1 MLGPHRHEAL
11 AVVFQYPIRIC
22 IVDTVSR
29 LGQPSGTMS
38 SSRFGRGIPERQRR
52 PLPLRRGAEDP
63 RQSTAPWDGARPYRA
78 RGLGRPLLNHVF
90 GLASDWSEHRLT
102 GARWLVPRV
111 RVGDSL
117 TRDETDGILTPHT
130 RFPLQ
135 LTIDSRSSADLPEL
149 LRFLAVLDR
158 QSVT

>member
-38 SSRFGRGIPERQRR
+38 SSRFGRGIPKRQRR

-63 RQSTAPWDGARPYRA
+63 LPRSQMICEFLPRLGSAWHVRPE
-78 RGLGRPLLNHVF
+78 GKK
-90 GLASDWSEHRLT
+90 
-102 GARWLVPRV
+102 V
-111 RVGDSL
+111 RSQAWTSL
-117 TRDETDGILTPHT
+117 KT
-130 RFPLQ
+130 
-135 LTIDSRSSADLPEL
+135 
-149 LRFLAVLDR
+149 
-158 QSVT
+158 